1 MVTPNR
7 FWIFWPYKNQ
17 TFNGLK
23 LWRIRVVNIFWSVI
37 IVLPG
42 NGSWDN
48 SLNVQMNFIYKY
60 YTILILLGNEF
71 LPLMYSV
78 KQIIK
83 IQEIIFN
90 PKKDKNDLVQ
100 SEIVWY
106 LFYTAYLLVNK
117 VNVFNIWKTV
127 ARSTNE
133 FTMSIHVLH
142 VHSNFLDVHVS
153 IFLCIF
159 TLCWKLHEV
168 LWRMF
173 GA

>member
-1 MVTPNR
+1 
-7 FWIFWPYKNQ
+7 
-17 TFNGLK
+17 
-23 LWRIRVVNIFWSVI
+23 
-37 IVLPG
+37 
-42 NGSWDN
+42 
-48 SLNVQMNFIYKY
+48 
-60 YTILILLGNEF
+60 
-71 LPLMYSV
+71 MYSV

-83 IQEIIFN
+83 FQEIIFN

-153 IFLCIF
+153 IFYVFLLYAGNYMRYYEECLEHKIDIW
-159 TLCWKLHEV
+159 TIK
-168 LWRMF
+168 
-173 GA
+173 